1 MKNSKI
7 YTAVIALLLLAGCSS
22 APKTSSGENKQPEA
36 KPKFEPTFYTGRE
49 ALSKM
54 YIAARGWQVD
64 SKPYNLVSQ
73 PTKEDNGHDGK
84 SGIWGAGFASPTR
97 RAVKVYTWSGLK
109 SDNAPEPG
117 IGARPED
124 TYNPAN
130 TSTQI
135 FDIAFLKIDS
145 DAAFKE
151 AQKHGGEKL
160 IKANPELPVYFLL
173 DWNGRENKLY
183 WHVLY
188 GELRDNPKLR
198 VAVDASTG
206 AFIRVEK

>member
-1 MKNSKI
+1 MKNGKVFL
-7 YTAVIALLLLAGCSS
+7 AFLFLLVLAGCSS
-22 APKTSSGENKQPEA
+22 EPAKPPAETKAAEA

-64 SKPYNLVSQ
+64 SKPYNVISQ
-73 PTKEDNGHDGK
+73 PTKEANGQDGK
-84 SGIWGAGFASPTR
+84 SGIWGAGFASPGR
-97 RAVKVYTWSGLK
+97 HSLKVYTWSGLK
-109 SDNAPEPG
+109 SDDAPEPG

-145 DAAFKE
+145 DAAFEE
-151 AQKHGGEKL
+151 AQKHGGAKL
-160 IKANPELPVYFLL
+160 TKANPNLPVFYLL
-173 DWNGRENKLY
+173 DWNGRENKLI

-188 GELRDNPKLR
+188 GETRDNPKLR
-198 VAVDASTG
+198 VAIDGTTG
-206 AFIRVEK
+206 TFIRVEK